1 LLCLQATLNKKI
13 CVIPSSAGIV
23 IPLETADDLT
33 DNTIIDYEL
42 FTERDGT
49 DILLSEGMSAISLYV
64 SVYIA

>member
-1 LLCLQATLNKKI
+1 
-13 CVIPSSAGIV
+13 
-23 IPLETADDLT
+23 LETADDLT